1 MMELTTPTF
10 IMLYLAKNYI
20 GVRMKSELL
29 VIPAQFVHKHW
40 HLAAPLLQKAIDK
53 GDGEFL
59 LHDLQSACSRG
70 DQQLLLIMVSGKC
83 VCAFTVIQ
91 YNFPRHR
98 QMYMSYIGGKQTS
111 EGWEQFKEWTLNQ
124 GCDRI
129 SGSET
134 SEFIARLWKKQF
146 GFESKYITVELK
158 LNKEQNDT

>member
-53 GDGEFL
+53 GDGEFFL
-59 LHDLQSACSRG
+59 NDLQAACSRG
-70 DQQLLLIMVSGKC
+70 EQQLLLIMVDGKC

-98 QMYMSYIGGKQTS
+98 QMYMSYVGGSQTK
-111 EGWEQFKEWTLNQ
+111 EGWEQFKEWTFNQ

-129 SGSET
+129 SGSAT
-134 SEFIARLWKKQF
+134 SESIARLWKQQF
-146 GFESKYITVELK
+146 GFKKTYISVEYK
-158 LNKEQNDT
+158 LNKEQV

>member
-1 MMELTTPTF
+1 MTERTTPTF

-20 GVRMKSELL
+20 GVRMKSQLL

-40 HLAAPLLQKAIDK
+40 HLAAPLLQKAVSK

-59 LHDLQSACSRG
+59 IDDLQSACSRG
-70 DQQLLLIMVSGKC
+70 EQQLLLIMVDGKC
-83 VCAFTVIQ
+83 VCAMTVIQ

-98 QMYMSYIGGKQTS
+98 QMYMSYIGGSQTK

-129 SGSET
+129 SGSAT
-134 SEFIARLWKKQF
+134 SESIARLWRKQF
-146 GFESKYITVELK
+146 GFEKKYISVEYK
-158 LNKEQNDT
+158 LNKEQK

>member
-1 MMELTTPTF
+1 MPQALHLT
-10 IMLYLAKNYI
+10 MLYLGKNFI

-40 HLAAPLLQKAIDK
+40 PLAAPLLQKAIDK

-70 DQQLLLIMVSGKC
+70 EQQLLLIMVDGKC

-98 QMYMSYIGGKQTS
+98 QMYMSYIGGRQTK
-111 EGWEQFKEWTLNQ
+111 EGWEQFKQWTLNQ

-129 SGSET
+129 SGSAT
-134 SEFIARLWKKQF
+134 SESIARLWKRQF

-158 LNKEQNDT
+158 LNKEQK

>member
-129 SGSET
+129 SGSAT
-134 SEFIARLWKKQF
+134 SESIAIVWIYQKIHFSR
-146 GFESKYITVELK
+146 T
-158 LNKEQNDT
+158 

>member
-1 MMELTTPTF
+1 
-10 IMLYLAKNYI
+10 MLYLAKNYI

-29 VIPAQFVHKHW
+29 VVPAQLVHQNW
-40 HLAAPLLQKAIDK
+40 HLAGDLLQKAIDK

-59 LHDLQSACSRG
+59 LNDLQSACSRG
-70 DQQLLLIMVSGKC
+70 EQQLLLIMVDGKC

-98 QMYMSYIGGKQTS
+98 QMYMSYIGGKQTK
-111 EGWEQFKEWTLNQ
+111 EGWEQFKQWTLNQ

-129 SGSET
+129 SGSAT
-134 SEFIARLWKKQF
+134 SEAIARLWKRQF
-146 GFESKYITVELK
+146 GFKSKYITVELK